1 MPLPCFDPEMDVRRR
16 RRRRRWRLY
25 NVYVVPTPANGV
37 LKAVIEGPNKNK
49 GNATYIFDIVCSW
62 SNRGGRDFSSRGPL
76 TFYNFL
82 FLSRHQYDFFA
93 YCGIFDTTLHL
104 SWTTLCLIDELQ
116 ILTSS

>member
-62 SNRGGRDFSSRGPL
+62 SNRGGGGISAAGGL
-76 TFYNFL
+76 LL
-82 FLSRHQYDFFA
+82 FIISYF
-93 YCGIFDTTLHL
+93 
-104 SWTTLCLIDELQ
+104 
-116 ILTSS
+116 